1 MAHIEDRWHKN
12 VTRPGDPVCDEHG
25 KPPTARHGRGQR
37 WRARWVD
44 GITER
49 GASFSRR
56 VDAEWHLA
64 HLAGTW
70 CLVPKCETSA
80 VTEPPVL
87 LCADHRD
94 LLVQQAT
101 RKRPSVHEA
110 VVYFIRHGSRVKIGW
125 TTNLQRRLSSLSLP
139 ASAVALLVPGGP
151 AEENMLHNWFAA
163 TRIARSEW
171 FEISDAI
178 EDYIATRQPEPGT
191 FAAKLFAQ
199 VCGRAAA
206 AVADPAA

>member
-1 MAHIEDRWHKN
+1 MSHIEDRWHKN
-12 VTRPGDPVCDEHG
+12 KALPRDPLCADHG
-25 KPPTARHGRGQR
+25 KAPTARHGRGQR

-44 GITER
+44 GIVER
-49 GASFSRR
+49 NASFARR
-56 VDAEWHLA
+56 VDAEWHLS

-70 CLVPKCETSA
+70 CLVPKCGTSA

-94 LLVQQAT
+94 LLLQQLG
-101 RKRPSVHEA
+101 RKRPSVHET
-110 VVYFIRHGSRVKIGW
+110 VVYFIRNGSRVKIGW

-151 AEENMLHNWFAA
+151 AEENMLHNYFAA
-163 TRIARSEW
+163 TRVARSEW
-171 FEISDAI
+171 FEITDSI

-191 FAAKLFAQ
+191 FVAKLFAQ
-199 VCGRAAA
+199 VCGRGDLA
-206 AVADPAA
+206 ADPAA